1 MTSPF
6 SPTLTNID
14 ICWIP
19 LASQRSLWTAQCK
32 KCLPEQDIV
41 NNLDPWSTPSQV
53 WIESD
58 DFTGIVPSP
67 DSIFVRN
74 WPRAFL
80 KVFYFQWKF
89 TYTSFKYSFQ
99 DRIPSIRFYIP
110 IEISQKILMNYFIRK
125 RHSGVK
131 VSKILYMY
139 ILVENDILKCG

>member
-1 MTSPF
+1 MTSPLPHVDKHWHLLN
-6 SPTLTNID
+6 SPLSLND
-14 ICWIP
+14 VYERP
-19 LASQRSLWTAQCK
+19 LGK